1 MKGLTRNCGTWLY
14 HSIVWLAIVSVGNY
28 VECGCQ
34 TSVTELWAYNNPTT
48 FQVTDSYT
56 EFLSSDKGGKCNWVI
71 TASDTNDVVEL
82 SFPQFRLKETK
93 DNDSGDCIRIYD
105 GKTKEDPLLDKLCDK
120 QPTGTYS
127 SSERMMLVVYKRGE
141 VEGER
146 KFIMKFSSKEVV
158 SKEKII
164 KIAGIVGAV
173 LAGIGL
179 TFIILRATR
188 CCSCLRNK
196 QGSNSHIEQSSSIRE
211 TTRLTQLSVEDDIEA
226 STHVNGNNPQ
236 HPAAGT
242 SSASPAF
249 PSIAEVGVD
258 AEAAGGSD
266 TDSLPDVDEPPPSY
280 ESLYLN
286 ELGESITP
294 PNYSPPK
301 HRSTH
306 PPRRVHTIN

>member
-1 MKGLTRNCGTWLY
+1 MKGLTRNGGPWLY
-14 HSIVWLAIVSVGNY
+14 RSIVWLAIVAVSNY
-28 VECGCQ
+28 VEGGCQ
-34 TSVTELWAYNNPTT
+34 TSVTELWAYSNPTT
-48 FQVTDSYT
+48 FHVTDNYIDLLT
-56 EFLSSDKGGKCNWVI
+56 SDKGGKCNWVI
-71 TASDTNDVVEL
+71 TASATNDVVEL
-82 SFPQFRLKETK
+82 SFPEFQLKNSDDK
-93 DNDSGDCIRIYD
+93 DSGDCIRIYD
-105 GKTKEDPLLDKLCDK
+105 GKTKDDPLLDKLCDK
-120 QPTGTYS
+120 QPAGTYS
-127 SSERMMLVVYKRGE
+127 SSERTLLVVYKRGE
-141 VEGER
+141 VAGER
-146 KFIMKFSSKEVV
+146 RFTMKFSSKEVI

-196 QGSNSHIEQSSSIRE
+196 QGSNSNVEQSSSIRE
-211 TTRLTQLSVEDDIEA
+211 TTRLTQLPGEDDVEVVAHI
-226 STHVNGNNPQ
+226 NGNNQP
-236 HPAAGT
+236 HAAAATT
-242 SSASPAF
+242 SVPMV
-249 PSIAEVGVD
+249 PTIAQLGD
-258 AEAAGGSD
+258 GAEAADGSD